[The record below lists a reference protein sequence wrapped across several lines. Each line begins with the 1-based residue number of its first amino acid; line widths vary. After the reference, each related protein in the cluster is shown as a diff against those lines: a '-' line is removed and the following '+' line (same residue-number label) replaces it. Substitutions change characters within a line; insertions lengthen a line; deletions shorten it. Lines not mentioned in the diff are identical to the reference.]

1 MLRSYPY
8 KFLLSLTWL
17 VHFHAQGQTP
27 LHVSLRPDQRVFVTG
42 DDLWIDGSMD
52 RIDTSSRWTRIRL
65 LDRNGEMR
73 AEAMLRNEKG
83 LFSGY
88 LEIPEELSTD
98 VYFLDAVPSVSASVT
113 ETSPVYVV
121 NPRIPPGVGCENSES
136 KTGKASAFAMTD
148 RIGIRTDKDTV
159 DGRSPFEFSW
169 STGNNGVLREVFMQV
184 VRSDALSEM
193 MDSLCK
199 DFTHSIRHE
208 KGDPRIDL
216 GHLIR
221 ARVLRNGAPVGG
233 VRCFAALKDSRSNI
247 AVAESS
253 ADGLVEFLIPRS
265 YDPSRLVVSPQNP
278 SNGNLS
284 LIYLDPDANPE
295 RIAFPC
301 MRLNPSLRSDLEER
315 ILYSR
320 LERRYHPEGVRSFD
334 LSQTDSSDFYGRP
347 DKRYILDDYT
357 RFPVMEEVFTDIIP
371 EVRIRKEGGA
381 PVLQV
386 LNAPMKSYFSRQA
399 LVILDGV
406 PFTDAQTIL
415 DTDPLR
421 IRVIDVVSRTFTL
434 GQTEFPGIIHLKSYK
449 TDLGGNELP
458 KGSLSRSFE
467 GIQRKSSYPET
478 EDTRGRKGYRPSL
491 RNLMSRQ
498 RFSFDEGKSSDRI
511 RFTTS
516 DASGSYRICVFGI
529 DDRGRWIK
537 GEKSIFVREGQ

>member
-136 KTGKASAFAMTD
+136 KTGKASAFEMTD

-371 EVRIRKEGGA
+371 EVRVRKEAGA
-381 PVLQV
+381 PILQV
-386 LNAPMKSYFSRQA
+386 LNTPMKAYFPRQG
-399 LVILDGV
+399 LVMLDGV
-406 PFTDAQTIL
+406 PMADAQAVL
-415 DTDPLR
+415 DIDPLR
-421 IRVIDVVSRTFTL
+421 IRAIDVVARTFTL
-434 GQTEFPGIIHLKSYK
+434 GDIEFPGVVHLKSYK
-449 TDLGGNELP
+449 TDLAGNAPP
-458 KGSLSRSFE
+458 KGSLSLPFPGVQRS
-467 GIQRKSSYPET
+467 SNHPET
-478 EDTRGRKGYRPSL
+478 EDAGGRLGDRPST
-491 RNLMSRQ
+491 RNLVFRQ
-498 RFSFDEGKSSDRI
+498 NLSYPESKEKDSI
-511 RFTTS
+511 RLNTS
-516 DASGSYRICVFGI
+516 DATGNHRICVYGI
-529 DDRGRWIK
+529 DGRGKRLK
-537 GEKSIFVREGQ
+537 GEKSIFVREVQ